1 MSAAIASR
9 AQAPL
14 SAIIRQAFKGL
25 RQSTRLIEGRTEAL
39 PSAGPSQ
46 RGDWGRIA
54 RGRVGVASVYFPFM
68 GTFLAWPLLSKTLL
82 DGHMGQF

>member
-25 RQSTRLIEGRTEAL
+25 RQSTRIVEGIEAL

-46 RGDWGRIA
+46 RADWGRIA
-54 RGRVGVASVYFPFM
+54 RARVGVASIYFPMM
-68 GTFLAWPLLSKTLL
+68 GTFLTWPLISSHFL

>member
-14 SAIIRQAFKGL
+14 SAIIRQAYKGL
-25 RQSTRLIEGRTEAL
+25 RQSTRIVEGIEAL
-39 PSAGPSQ
+39 PTTTPSQ
-46 RGDWGRIA
+46 RADWGRIVRA
-54 RGRVGVASVYFPFM
+54 RAGVASVYFPAM
-68 GTFLAWPLLSKTLL
+68 GTFLSWPLISSYFL

>member
-1 MSAAIASR
+1 MSAAIATR

-14 SAIIRQAFKGL
+14 SAILRQAYKGL
-25 RQSTRLIEGRTEAL
+25 RQSTRIVEGIEAL

-46 RGDWGRIA
+46 RPDWGRIA
-54 RGRVGVASVYFPFM
+54 RGRLGAASVYFPFM
-68 GTFLAWPLLSKTLL
+68 GTFLSWPLISKYFL